1 MPGTLVI
8 DAPRSFSSVFFMGS
22 QPRLEF
28 GTERQEI
35 SATGEKKWTVDCAV
49 TYIPVPGM
57 RPQSDV
63 LTVTVT
69 GPASDPGLAIPPGS
83 QVELEQ
89 LRVGVSAP
97 EKRDNGRIAGG
108 RAYFMASGIRSVNGR
123 GSSPAPK
130 GE

>member
-8 DAPRSFSSVFFMGS
+8 DARQSFSSMFFMGS

-28 GTERQEI
+28 GTERQEV

-69 GPASDPGLAIPPGS
+69 GPGTDPGLSIPPGS
-83 QVELEQ
+83 PVELDS

-108 RAYFMASGIRSVNGR
+108 RAYFMASGIRPAAGR
-123 GSSPAPK
+123 PSPAPK
-130 GE
+130 GD